1 MSGGHQA
8 WLCCQGRARAS
19 CPVWRRLR
27 RARVGEG
34 RSATPA
40 QGVASSPSW
49 FHAPTRPP
57 GSPKLP
63 ECTRGC
69 PRLGHVPP
77 TRFRSSEPAWGR
89 CPCEA
94 GRTLSERSQPGSL
107 LLRSGLLWDGGGRRG
122 RVREMECP
130 GPKMLSC
137 PAERATTRGRQV
149 AEVGV
154 GVSKRGGHNSITYR
168 RWAGQGAE
176 QGALEAWGCPA
187 LPAFAGRFA
196 RRSCCEVCGGSTGV
210 RGGGQGGAE
219 VTGLGPALPE
229 REPGRLPSAPRPT
242 GSLGCR
248 PPRPGRYLARTAW
261 AGRAPRAPLV
271 LRAVAMEEVL
281 CGTCGRREGSVLRP
295 HGHPDGEANGQ
306 AGGL

>member
-1 MSGGHQA
+1 MALLPGESTGELSSLEEAKTCQGGGGEVSDTRSRGGLEPILVSRPHTAPRQSKAARVHERLPQAGPRTSHTVPLQRASLGEVPVRGGQDAVRALPARVAPPEVRVTMGWRGAQRQGQGDGVSRPQDAKLPRRESHHQGEAGGRSGG
-8 WLCCQGRARAS
+8 
-19 CPVWRRLR
+19 
-27 RARVGEG
+27 
-34 RSATPA
+34 
-40 QGVASSPSW
+40 
-49 FHAPTRPP
+49 
-57 GSPKLP
+57 GS
-63 ECTRGC
+63 EQ
-69 PRLGHVPP
+69 
-77 TRFRSSEPAWGR
+77 E
-89 CPCEA
+89 
-94 GRTLSERSQPGSL
+94 
-107 LLRSGLLWDGGGRRG
+107 
-122 RVREMECP
+122 
-130 GPKMLSC
+130 
-137 PAERATTRGRQV
+137 
-149 AEVGV
+149 
-154 GVSKRGGHNSITYR
+154 GGHNSITYR